1 MNDNEWLEYF
11 KYESIY
17 FLGQQIIRKRDK
29 Y

>member
-11 KYESIY
+11 KYENIY
-17 FLGQQIIRKRDK
+17 FLRQQIIRKRDK

>member
-11 KYESIY
+11 KYESIH
-17 FLGQQIIRKRDK
+17 FLDQQIIRKRDK